1 MLVTADKGHVMFLI
15 RRAPRGTTAGCVGT
29 AVLFAALACGTSSP
43 SAATGCQ
50 RGGTSFESGT
60 LDGLTVTRGSARVQR
75 GVRVEG
81 CHALR
86 LDPGSEVAR
95 EVSGSRTFDVAFA
108 YRSQHPAART
118 LLTLADNVTRVADD
132 GRGRVIVSRG
142 GRRLARVARRRGRGG
157 WAKARVKLANGRLS
171 VSVDGRAARL
181 NGVALGSER
190 RFVFGGRPT
199 RKAGALFLDALS
211 IRAGG
216 VAIPPASNGTGGAP
230 PPANQ
235 SPWPGGAGEQA
246 GPGGQGPTGWAR
258 PFAPD
263 SFWNAPLP
271 ADVPL
276 DPASN
281 GLVAELRRQLNIGA
295 PWINTTS
302 YSTPVYRVPADQPT
316 VRVTL
321 DIPYQPLQKAWDAV
335 PVPPD
340 ARAAGG
346 TDKAMVI
353 WQPATDTLWEFWLM
367 ERRDGS
373 WHARWG
379 GRMTDV
385 SHSPGYYTGTERN
398 WGASATSMPLL
409 GGLITLDDVRS
420 GHIDHALGMAIPE
433 ARKNWWTWPAQRT
446 DGKKDD
452 PGAIPE
458 GARFRLDPRL
468 DLDSLHLYP
477 LVRMMAQAAQR
488 YGIVVRD
495 QAGVVAFAGEDPTP
509 TGTNPWSGRDGWF
522 SGQSP
527 AALLQQFPWQHL
539 EALRTEQ
546 QCCGSR

>member
-1 MLVTADKGHVMFLI
+1 
-15 RRAPRGTTAGCVGT
+15 
-29 AVLFAALACGTSSP
+29 
-43 SAATGCQ
+43 
-50 RGGTSFESGT
+50 
-60 LDGLTVTRGSARVQR
+60 
-75 GVRVEG
+75 
-81 CHALR
+81 
-86 LDPGSEVAR
+86 
-95 EVSGSRTFDVAFA
+95 
-108 YRSQHPAART
+108 
-118 LLTLADNVTRVADD
+118 
-132 GRGRVIVSRG
+132 
-142 GRRLARVARRRGRGG
+142 
-157 WAKARVKLANGRLS
+157 
-171 VSVDGRAARL
+171 
-181 NGVALGSER
+181 
-190 RFVFGGRPT
+190 
-199 RKAGALFLDALS
+199 
-211 IRAGG
+211 
-216 VAIPPASNGTGGAP
+216 
-230 PPANQ
+230 
-235 SPWPGGAGEQA
+235 
-246 GPGGQGPTGWAR
+246 
-258 PFAPD
+258 
-263 SFWNAPLP
+263 
-271 ADVPL
+271 
-276 DPASN
+276 
-281 GLVAELRRQLNIGA
+281 VAELRRQLNIGA

-398 WGASATSMPLL
+398 WGTSATSMPLL